1 MPRFFKI
8 LKVITC
14 LLAIVI
20 LVIIVCDMIFN
31 KSTST
36 TEYPNL
42 EQFSIDAVNENQI
55 VEIASYA
62 RSKGR
67 FQRKGANTGMGGKYD
82 SYDATESLYI
92 SESITGILTVSAT
105 KIIEGNLTLDI
116 VSTLNSGEMTIVIV
130 KNDNILEFINTNE
143 NVIKTYSVT
152 EESEFY
158 VKILCETAN
167 MEIKVTRS
175 FD

>member
-1 MPRFFKI
+1 M
-8 LKVITC
+8 
-14 LLAIVI
+14 
-20 LVIIVCDMIFN
+20 
-31 KSTST
+31 
-36 TEYPNL
+36 
-42 EQFSIDAVNENQI
+42 NEKQI

-67 FQRKGANTGMGGKYD
+67 FRRNGANTRIGGKYD
-82 SYDATESLYI
+82 SYDATECIYI

-105 KIIEGNLTLDI
+105 KINEGSLTLDI

-130 KNDNILEFINTNE
+130 KNDKILEFIDTNG
-143 NVIKTYSVT
+143 NIKKTYSVT